1 MNCLICRQAELI
13 DGRTTVHFERGEMKL
28 VVDRVPARVCPRCG
42 DAYVEAAVAL
52 RLLQGAENIYAT
64 GTMENVRHYEL
75 L

>member
-13 DGRTTVHFERGEMKL
+13 DGLAAVHFERGEMKL